1 MHYYFAPLEG
11 ITGYVYRTV
20 HHKYFPGID
29 RYYMPFVAPN
39 YTMHFKEKEK
49 QDIDPAH
56 NEGLNAVPQILSNK
70 ADETLWAVE
79 ELADRGYREINLNL
93 GCPVPTVARK
103 KKGSGLLKFTDE
115 LDAYLDG
122 VYNGLDRRQGDRPP
136 VSLSIKTR
144 LGTDS
149 TDEAEALVRIYNRY
163 PVSEL
168 IVHPR
173 CQADLYKGKPDM
185 EAFLTV
191 LRGSTNPVVYNGDLI
206 CPEDVREIGRMC
218 EEALR
223 GGTIADDPRGSGMQ
237 GGKMPQ
243 GRPAPTGIG
252 SVMIGR
258 GLLADPSLVRQ
269 CRGGELITAQ
279 ELSAF
284 HDELYCRYL
293 EIFPGDKVVL
303 NHMKELWFYMGKLFP
318 DGAKCLKEIK
328 KAGTRIQYEAA
339 VRVLLGTCRVERAGR
354 KENRTDG
361 GK

>member
-1 MHYYFAPLEG
+1 MNMRYYFAPLEG

-20 HHKYFPGID
+20 HHRHFPGID

-56 NEGLNAVPQILSNK
+56 NEGFNAVPQILSNK

-93 GCPVPTVARK
+93 GCPMPTVARK

-115 LDAYLDG
+115 LDEYLDG
-122 VYNGLDRRQGDRPP
+122 VYNGLAKRQQELPP
-136 VSLSIKTR
+136 VTLSIKTR

-149 TDEAEALVRIYNRY
+149 TDEAENLVRIYNRY

-173 CQADLYKGKPDM
+173 CQADLYRGTPDR

-191 LRGSTNPVVYNGDLI
+191 LRSSVNPVVYNGDIL
-206 CPEDVREIGRMC
+206 CPEDVREIERAC
-218 EEALR
+218 SEALR
-223 GGTIADDPRGSGMQ
+223 GGQAVEGQQRGRAQAGGTQ
-237 GGKMPQ
+237 GSETPE
-243 GRPAPTGIG
+243 GIE

-269 CRGGELITAQ
+269 CRGGTGITAQ
-279 ELSAF
+279 ELSDF
-284 HDELYCRYL
+284 HDELYQRYR
-293 EIFPGDKVVL
+293 EILPGDKVVL
-303 NHMKELWFYMGKLFP
+303 NRMKELWSYMGRLFP
-318 DGAKCLKEIK
+318 DGAKCLKEIRK
-328 KAGTRIQYEAA
+328 SGTKAQYEAA
-339 VRVLLGTCRVERAGR
+339 VRVLLSTCRIQGPDRNGVKGPV
-354 KENRTDG
+354 
-361 GK
+361 

>member
-56 NEGLNAVPQILSNK
+56 NEGLTAVPQILSNK

-93 GCPVPTVARK
+93 GCPMPTVARK

-136 VSLSIKTR
+136 VSLSVKTR

-218 EEALR
+218 EEA
-223 GGTIADDPRGSGMQ
+223 
-237 GGKMPQ
+237 PQ
-243 GRPAPTGIG
+243 GIE

-284 HDELYCRYL
+284 HDELYCRYR

-303 NHMKELWFYMGKLFP
+303 NHMKELWSYMGKLFP

>member
-20 HHKYFPGID
+20 HHRYFPGID

-56 NEGLNAVPQILSNK
+56 NEGLTAVPQILSNK

-79 ELADRGYREINLNL
+79 ELVDRGYREINLNL
-93 GCPVPTVARK
+93 GCPMPTVARK

-136 VSLSIKTR
+136 VSLSVKTR

-206 CPEDVREIGRMC
+206 CPEDVREVGRMC
-218 EEALR
+218 EEA
-223 GGTIADDPRGSGMQ
+223 
-237 GGKMPQ
+237 PQ
-243 GRPAPTGIG
+243 GIE

-284 HDELYCRYL
+284 HDELYCRYR

-303 NHMKELWFYMGKLFP
+303 NHMKELWSYMGKLFP

>member
-56 NEGLNAVPQILSNK
+56 NEGLTAVPQILSNK

-93 GCPVPTVARK
+93 GCPMPTVARK

-206 CPEDVREIGRMC
+206 CPEDVREVGRMC
-218 EEALR
+218 EEA
-223 GGTIADDPRGSGMQ
+223 SQ
-237 GGKMPQ
+237 G
-243 GRPAPTGIG
+243 IE

>member
-20 HHKYFPGID
+20 HHRYFPGID

-56 NEGLNAVPQILSNK
+56 NEGLTAVPQILSNK

-79 ELADRGYREINLNL
+79 ELVDRGYREINLNL
-93 GCPVPTVARK
+93 GCPMPTVARK

-206 CPEDVREIGRMC
+206 CPEDVREVGRMC
-218 EEALR
+218 EEA
-223 GGTIADDPRGSGMQ
+223 
-237 GGKMPQ
+237 PQ
-243 GRPAPTGIG
+243 GIE

-284 HDELYCRYL
+284 HDELYCRYR
-293 EIFPGDKVVL
+293 EVFPGDKVVL
-303 NHMKELWFYMGKLFP
+303 NHMKELWSYMGKLFP
-318 DGAKCLKEIK
+318 NGAKCLKEIK

>member
-20 HHKYFPGID
+20 HHRYFPGID

-56 NEGLNAVPQILSNK
+56 NEGLTAVPQILSNK

-93 GCPVPTVARK
+93 GCPMPTVARK

-122 VYNGLDRRQGDRPP
+122 VYNGLDRRQGDRPQ

-191 LRGSTNPVVYNGDLI
+191 LHGSTNPVVYNGDLI
-206 CPEDVREIGRMC
+206 CPEDVREVGRMC
-218 EEALR
+218 EEA
-223 GGTIADDPRGSGMQ
+223 SQ
-237 GGKMPQ
+237 G
-243 GRPAPTGIG
+243 IE

-284 HDELYCRYL
+284 HDELYCRYR

-303 NHMKELWFYMGKLFP
+303 NHMKELWSYMGKLFP

>member
-56 NEGLNAVPQILSNK
+56 NEGLTAVPQILSNK

-93 GCPVPTVARK
+93 GCPMPTVARK

-173 CQADLYKGKPDM
+173 CQADLYKGVPDM

-206 CPEDVREIGRMC
+206 CTEDVREIERVC
-218 EEALR
+218 EEA
-223 GGTIADDPRGSGMQ
+223 AQ
-237 GGKMPQ
+237 G
-243 GRPAPTGIG
+243 IE

-269 CRGGELITAQ
+269 CRGGALITAQ

-284 HDELYCRYL
+284 HDELYHRYR
-293 EIFPGDKVVL
+293 EVFPGDKVVL
-303 NHMKELWFYMGKLFP
+303 NHMKELWSYMGKLFP
-318 DGAKCLKEIK
+318 DGAKCLKEIR
-328 KAGTRIQYEAA
+328 KAGTRIQYDAA
-339 VRVLLGTCRVERAGR
+339 VRVLLSTCRVERAGR

-361 GK
+361 GKQQP